1 MPIGPYAQLYDTN
14 FYHLGKFVG
23 LIQAYAPAL
32 ASPESR
38 VQFDEK
44 TKKFTLLTDS
54 PDDML
59 TGILDA
65 MTLAVEAGTV
75 SEEGWLE
82 ELFADKA
89 EFGSFILELS
99 DYEYRINDRW
109 YQALMRLA
117 GRSDEKEFVTHH
129 EIAQALL
136 LQAKTTNQ
144 L

>member
-1 MPIGPYAQLYDTN
+1 M
-14 FYHLGKFVG
+14 G

-32 ASPESR
+32 AAIESR

-44 TKKFTLLTDS
+44 TKKFTVLADS
-54 PDDML
+54 ADDML
-59 TGILDA
+59 TGFLDA
-65 MTLAVEAGTV
+65 MTLATEAGTV
-75 SEEGWLE
+75 TEEGWLE

-99 DYEYRINDRW
+99 EYEGRINDRW
-109 YQALMRLA
+109 YQALLRLA

-136 LQAKTTNQ
+136 LQAKATNQ

>member
-1 MPIGPYAQLYDTN
+1 M
-14 FYHLGKFVG
+14 G

-32 ASPESR
+32 ASIENR
-38 VQFDEK
+38 AQFDEK
-44 TKKFTLLTDS
+44 TKKFTAIADG

-59 TGILDA
+59 TGFLDA

-75 SEEGWLE
+75 SEESWLE
-82 ELFADKA
+82 EIFADKD
-89 EFGSFILELS
+89 EFGGFILDLS
-99 DYEYRINDRW
+99 EYPCRINDRW